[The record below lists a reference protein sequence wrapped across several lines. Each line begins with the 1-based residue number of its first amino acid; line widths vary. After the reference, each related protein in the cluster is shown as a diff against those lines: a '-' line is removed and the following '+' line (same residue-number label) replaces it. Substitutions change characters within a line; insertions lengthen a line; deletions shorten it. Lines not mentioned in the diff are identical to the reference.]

1 MIVSEHPEL
10 EQLKSYLHNI
20 DATEFSSLR
29 LHLAQCSQCRALVE
43 GIMGLQL
50 MSQQPISLQKEE
62 DLLTDHE
69 HQLIADY
76 VDGRLSGAEHQQQK
90 EFIHSNSSA
99 LKASLHYASHK
110 SAMDKASLESGSDSS
125 LVTGMATNSNHL
137 WSRLQKKMK
146 ALVTFDAPVW
156 LTVPVTAALVAILSV
171 NLFDYSAPVPAGY
184 TIASYQDHA
193 IIQFR
198 PKDHLPGIG
207 FFANSAQFSEVYDT
221 LKVTVSD
228 DGRFTIQWPPVARAI
243 KYNLRL
249 QMFDQGN
256 KVVLGQVTTEKT
268 SAVIAAQ
275 QHGIYH
281 RYEWVL
287 SGETSDN
294 RVFLATGG
302 FVIDKPAKGV
312 LR

>member
-1 MIVSEHPEL
+1 MSDHPEL
-10 EQLKSYLHNI
+10 EQLENYLHNI
-20 DATEFSSLR
+20 DSTEFSGLR
-29 LHLAQCSQCRALVE
+29 LHLAQCAQCRALAE
-43 GIMGLQL
+43 GLMGLQVMPQKP
-50 MSQQPISLQKEE
+50 MSQQQD
-62 DLLTDHE
+62 DLLTDVE
-69 HQLIADY
+69 HQLIFDY

-90 EFIHSNSSA
+90 DFIHSNPSA

-110 SAMDKASLESGSDSS
+110 SAMDKAGLEPELESSS
-125 LVTGMATNSNHL
+125 VTSMNVHVRSSHM
-137 WSRLQKKMK
+137 WSGLQKKLK
-146 ALVTFDAPVW
+146 ALLTFSTPVW
-156 LTVPVTAALVAILSV
+156 ITVPVMAAFVAILSV
-171 NLFDYSAPVPAGY
+171 NLFDISAPGQANY
-184 TIASYQDHA
+184 TIASYQDNA

-207 FFANSAQFSEVYDT
+207 FFAKSAQFSEVYDT
-221 LKVTVSD
+221 LEVTVSD
-228 DGRFTIQWPPVARAI
+228 NGRFTIQWPPVVGAI
-243 KYNLRL
+243 KYTLRL

-268 SAVIAAQ
+268 SAIITTEQ
-275 QHGIYH
+275 DDIFH

-302 FVIDKPAKGV
+302 FVIDKLAKGV